1 MNRQGWLLL
10 AIAQAGDK
18 GLSPIQIQKTMFLLR
33 MEAADYVGQ
42 RFYTF
47 KPFNYG
53 PFSSVIYKEVDF
65 LVFSG
70 MLREQQSDNYNIYV
84 ATTAGRDRANTLIQ
98 RLDEKPKRYLV
109 KLVRWVTSVDFGQL
123 LRSVYAKYPKYATK
137 SLFRS

>member
-47 KPFNYG
+47 KPYNYG